1 MVEDEPVVA
10 KDEPPD
16 DDVVLLSGGG
26 EMNVTSAD
34 AFLRTRRA
42 RVVALVGGND
52 VGKTT
57 LLASLYEM
65 AGSDRLK
72 DFAFAGCETLRGFE
86 ERCHLSRAA
95 SNRLEPDTQRTR
107 RATGLRFLHL
117 RLLKQE
123 RLLDLLFAER
133 AGEDY
138 VDMLDSPTAMDMPE
152 LSRADS
158 IALLVDGADLSQP
171 SRRQLQLTRIRRIWM
186 MLQQNQVVPRRDL
199 SIQIVLTKLD
209 LLQKSNDKAAGLA
222 AFERL
227 FGEIRD
233 HQANDKLSVTRHHIA
248 ARPEKSSNVERWTGL
263 EELLRAWL
271 PEGSPVA
278 YSHPPIVVRAR
289 NPYEELVK
297 RIVGGRNP

>member
-1 MVEDEPVVA
+1 MPR
-10 KDEPPD
+10 D
-16 DDVVLLSGGG
+16 DDAVLLRGGDD
-26 EMNVTSAD
+26 MDVTTAD

-42 RVVALVGGND
+42 RVVALIGGND
-52 VGKTT
+52 IGKTT

-65 AGSDRLK
+65 AGLDKLE

-95 SNRLEPDTQRTR
+95 SNRPDPDTQRTP

-117 RLLKQE
+117 RLLKQG
-123 RLLDLLFAER
+123 RLLDLLFADR

-138 VDMLDSPTAMDMPE
+138 VEMLDLPTAMDMPE

-171 SRRQLQLTRIRRIWM
+171 GRRQLQLTRIRRFWM
-186 MLQQNQVVPRRDL
+186 MLQQNEVVPRRGL

-209 LLQKSNDKAAGLA
+209 LLQKSNDEAAGLV
-222 AFERL
+222 AFESL
-227 FGEIRD
+227 FGEILD
-233 HQANDKLSVTRHHIA
+233 HQATDKLSVTRHHVA
-248 ARPEKSSNVERWTGL
+248 ARPENPSNVKRWTGL

-271 PEGSPVA
+271 QEGSPAA

-297 RIVGGRNP
+297 RIVGGLNP